1 LRWPCRDSRIEAD
14 SINKL
19 AIFSASIILKDTIS
33 SLRSLIISLALSLSV
48 SFAVWA
54 LWAAGLLASLQAAF
68 VLSGA
73 SERAATVAPQ
83 VWLGGL
89 LILAIGACAGFAV
102 ERMGARRASPFLLGG
117 LILLCAASLLVS
129 RFLNIDIA
137 FAPQMLAALTSALTV
152 QARRLWTIDKMLAG
166 GIRRAASQNSHL
178 EGGSSNARLMSG
190 LKLLET
196 VLPLDEA
203 VIFQPDENRELTPAA
218 RLRAN
223 TASGNLESARNA
235 AWREG
240 VKLCERAVASG
251 EMVVLSA
258 ESDADNGSVR
268 ASVALP
274 LKHEGRSVGAL
285 LVRLRESF
293 DESDRP
299 LLRAVG
305 EQLARNFQRDEARK
319 RGIAGD
325 ALSFISVEAA
335 GRRLES
341 FGVVSGLLTEQ
352 RFGAEA
358 LSEASDGHAVAY
370 LDGTL
375 AYANPPLLRA
385 ARLTLDEARQIDL
398 FGLLDRFR
406 AGVFDEPSIAVRRVL
421 QTGDAY
427 ERELHYAE
435 RGQTL
440 ELRIA
445 LVRERSSEGGE
456 SASEPLCLAFT
467 VRDVTRIKEY
477 EKLKSD
483 MISLM
488 SHELRT
494 PITSINGFAE
504 LLSQDEKIPAD
515 AREFLTIIN
524 NESQRLSRMINTFLA
539 VTQLEA
545 ADKQEVLKIPL
556 KLDDVVRET
565 LATLQPVAKKKRIRL
580 IEHPSAMLPPVAADK
595 SLITQVVTNLVG
607 NAIKY
612 SPERTTVTVSTTLE
626 ADTVRLSV
634 EDRGYGIPPE
644 AVDRVWEKFYRVA
657 RDGQEKDEEST
668 GLGLSFVREVVE
680 QHGGVV
686 ELESEVGRGSKFSF
700 TLPRL

>member
-1 LRWPCRDSRIEAD
+1 M
-14 SINKL
+14 L
-19 AIFSASIILKDTIS
+19 A
-33 SLRSLIISLALSLSV
+33 
-48 SFAVWA
+48 
-54 LWAAGLLASLQAAF
+54 
-68 VLSGA
+68 GA
-73 SERAATVAPQ
+73 SERAEAVTPQ
-83 VWLGGL
+83 IWLGAL
-89 LILAIGACAGFAV
+89 LILAVGAGAGFAV
-102 ERMGARRASPFLLGG
+102 ERAGARRASPFIAGG

-137 FAPQMLAALTSALTV
+137 FAPQMLAALVSALLV
-152 QARRLWTIDKMLAG
+152 QARRLWTIDTMLAG
-166 GIRRAASQNSHL
+166 RIHRAASQASHL
-178 EGGSSNARLMSG
+178 EGGSSSARLMSG

-203 VIFQPDENRELTPAA
+203 VIFQPDENGHLTPAA
-218 RLRAN
+218 RLRARAAA
-223 TASGNLESARNA
+223 TSGSFETARNA

-240 VKLCERAVASG
+240 VNVCERAVASG
-251 EMVVLSA
+251 EMVVVLRGA
-258 ESDADNGSVR
+258 EGDSSNSGVR
-268 ASVALP
+268 SSVAIP
-274 LKHEGRSVGAL
+274 LKYEGRSVGAL
-285 LVRLRESF
+285 LIHLRESF
-293 DESDRP
+293 DVSDRP
-299 LLRAVG
+299 LLSAVG

-319 RGIAGD
+319 RGTMKD
-325 ALSFISVEAA
+325 ALSFVSVRAA
-335 GRRLES
+335 SRRLES

-352 RFGAEA
+352 RFGAEV

-385 ARLTLDEARQIDL
+385 AGLTSAEARQIDL

-435 RGQTL
+435 RAQTL

-445 LVRERSSEGGE
+445 LVRERNDENAASV
-456 SASEPLCLAFT
+456 SEPLCLAFT

-504 LLSQDEKIPAD
+504 LLSQDEKIPPD

-565 LATLQPVAKKKRIRL
+565 LATLLPIAKKKRIRL
-580 IEHPSAMLPPVAADK
+580 IENPSSMLPPVAADK
-595 SLITQVVTNLVG
+595 SLITQAVTNLVG

-612 SPERTTVTVSTTLE
+612 SPERTTVTVSTMLE
-626 ADTVRLSV
+626 ADTVRLLV

-680 QHGGVV
+680 QHGGIV
-686 ELESEVGRGSKFSF
+686 ELQSEVGRGSKFSF